1 MRKLI
6 ISAITTAALF
16 ALAGGSAA
24 NMLMHEAASVASMPN
39 PLSVHTGHDGHP
51 HRPGHAPLFG

>member
-24 NMLMHEAASVASMPN
+24 NMLMGDAQSVATAPN
-39 PLSVHTGHDGHP
+39 PLAIHMGHDGRP
-51 HRPGHAPLFG
+51 LRPGHAPLFG